1 MDEQRQETVSV
12 EFTVGIGDGKF
23 TATAVVPAGQ
33 TNLTQILPVLQSLD
47 DSLIGGVTEQL
58 SQAGR
63 TVSCKAGCGACCR
76 QMVPIS
82 IFEAEALSAWILT
95 LPELRREELAG
106 RFHQALLSLAAAGL
120 IDRMVNEDWLA
131 ETESARQ
138 LALDYFYQ
146 RVPCPFLEDESCS
159 IHSIRP
165 LICRE
170 YLVTSSPHYCED
182 PASLQVAPVYL
193 PLNFSRIL
201 NVIGAEV
208 ERDPR
213 GWIPLVFLFAWMKSS
228 ARPGEAVAGTG
239 PQVLYEFVKRI
250 SQARNPSPADDPSP
264 SVSVGT
270 SHVPGPPHKGIDGP

>member
-1 MDEQRQETVSV
+1 MVVFQTLRSGIRYNSESMDEHPQETVSV

-47 DSLIGGVTEQL
+47 DSLIGGVTAQL
-58 SQAGR
+58 NQAGLA
-63 TVSCKAGCGACCR
+63 VSCKAGCGACCR
-76 QMVPIS
+76 QMVPLS
-82 IFEAEALSAWILT
+82 IFEAETLSAWIRT
-95 LPELRREELAG
+95 LPESRQQELAG

-138 LALDYFYQ
+138 LALDYFYK

-159 IHSIRP
+159 IHPIRP

-170 YLVTSSPHYCED
+170 YLVTSPPQYCVD
-182 PASLQVAPVYL
+182 PATLQVAPVRL

-208 ERDPR
+208 ERDSR
-213 GWIPLVFLFAWMKSS
+213 GWIPLVFLFAWMKSG
-228 ARPGEAVAGTG
+228 ARPGEAVAGAG
-239 PQVLYEFVKRI
+239 PQVLYEFLKRI
-250 SQARNPSPADDPSP
+250 SQARSPLSTAEP
-264 SVSVGT
+264 
-270 SHVPGPPHKGIDGP
+270 

>member
-1 MDEQRQETVSV
+1 MDEKPQETVSV
-12 EFTVGIGDGKF
+12 EFAVSIGEGKF

-47 DSLIGGVTEQL
+47 DSLISGVTAQL
-58 SQAGR
+58 NQAGLA
-63 TVSCKAGCGACCR
+63 VSCKAGCGACCR
-76 QMVPIS
+76 QMVPLS
-82 IFEAEALSAWILT
+82 IFEAETLSAWIRT
-95 LPELRREELAG
+95 LPESRQEELAG

-138 LALDYFYQ
+138 LALDYFYK
-146 RVPCPFLEDESCS
+146 RVPCPFLENESCS
-159 IHSIRP
+159 IHPIRP

-170 YLVTSSPHYCED
+170 YLVTSPPQYCAD
-182 PASLQVAPVYL
+182 PATLQVAPVRL

-208 ERDPR
+208 ERDSR
-213 GWIPLVFLFAWMKSS
+213 GWIPLVFLFAWMK
-228 ARPGEAVAGTG
+228 ADAHPGEAVAGEG

-250 SQARNPSPADDPSP
+250 SQARSPLPTAEP
-264 SVSVGT
+264 
-270 SHVPGPPHKGIDGP
+270 